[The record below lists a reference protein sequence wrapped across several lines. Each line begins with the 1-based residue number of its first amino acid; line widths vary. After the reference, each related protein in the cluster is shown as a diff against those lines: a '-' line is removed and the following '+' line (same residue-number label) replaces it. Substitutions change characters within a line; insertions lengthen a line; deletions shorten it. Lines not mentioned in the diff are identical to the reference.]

1 MDKAHQLNVIRP
13 IQYLRG
19 IAAMMVVWHHSVE
32 LLGNGRGFGAS
43 GVDLFFVI
51 SGFIMVVATDR
62 GVSPGAF
69 LVNRIIRVVPL
80 YWCATLLIVA
90 LSLAHVSFKG
100 EVINLETVTKS
111 LLFVPYESPTH
122 PREIWPLLVPGWTL
136 NYEMFFY
143 ALFALSL
150 FVSSKWRLIGM
161 GTVFACLVAT
171 GHIFGPF
178 NGVAS
183 VYTDPRLLEFLAGMV
198 IAHLWLK
205 GVVWHWG
212 IGAAGIVAGFGLLAI
227 DNHAALI
234 VGAVLVVW
242 GSLSKEM
249 REFDFK
255 PLFEIGNASYSIYL
269 THIFTLVI
277 IRAVLPHGLLSILAS
292 MVICAMVGYGV
303 YRIVERPMT
312 ERLRIKRP
320 ARVAVAE

>member
-1 MDKAHQLNVIRP
+1 
-13 IQYLRG
+13 
-19 IAAMMVVWHHSVE
+19 MMVVWHHSVE
-32 LLGNGRGFGAS
+32 FLGNGAGFGAS

-51 SGFIMVVATDR
+51 SGFIMVVSTDR

-69 LVNRIIRVVPL
+69 MVNRIVRVVPF

-90 LSLAHVSFKG
+90 LSLAHMSFKV

-122 PREIWPLLVPGWTL
+122 AREIWPLLVPGWTL

-150 FVSSKWRLIGM
+150 FVWSKWRLIGI
-161 GTVFACLVAT
+161 GTLLASLVAA
-171 GHIFGPF
+171 GYIYGPF
-178 NGVAS
+178 DGAAS

-198 IAHLWLK
+198 IANLWLK

-212 IGAAGIVAGFGLLAI
+212 IGAAGIVAGFGLLAN
-227 DNHAALI
+227 DNKVALI
-234 VGAVLVVW
+234 VGAALVVW
-242 GSLSKEM
+242 GSLSKEI
-249 REFDFK
+249 RVLDFK

-269 THIFTLVI
+269 THIFTLVTI
-277 IRAVLPHGLLSILAS
+277 HALLPHGTLSILAS
-292 MVICAMVGYGV
+292 MCICAMVGYGV
-303 YRIVERPMT
+303 YRLIERPMT

-320 ARVAVAE
+320 ARVAVAA